1 MRQGTALFGVF
12 VGSARISGL
21 FGTRLATVATRRA
34 QAHAF
39 EREISLSR
47 QKTPARKGGLHL
59 AMLPLDDAGGRHIGE
74 LVVMRD
80 NTALQKTFQRSVTAA
95 TLLSLLAG
103 ASCK

>member
-1 MRQGTALFGVF
+1 
-12 VGSARISGL
+12 
-21 FGTRLATVATRRA
+21 
-34 QAHAF
+34 
-39 EREISLSR
+39 
-47 QKTPARKGGLHL
+47 
-59 AMLPLDDAGGRHIGE
+59 MLPLDDAGGRHIGE